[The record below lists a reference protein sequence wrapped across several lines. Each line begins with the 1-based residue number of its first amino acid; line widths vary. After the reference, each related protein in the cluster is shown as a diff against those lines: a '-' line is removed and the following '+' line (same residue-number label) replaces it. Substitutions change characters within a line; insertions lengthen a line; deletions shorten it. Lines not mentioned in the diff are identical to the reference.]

1 MRDKAR
7 VERTP
12 LRGLLSKAMELVDD
26 DGDGKTAVATPRPV
40 VDAPTTPSPAV
51 ATIPTPRP
59 VVFAPTPSPSTATD
73 PTMDR
78 PTDALTTSPME
89 DATDPPTDADAPTIP
104 LAEDETGP
112 PVPLSVTPDDN
123 DDGGSQLDVRV
134 VVPADPVA

>member
-1 MRDKAR
+1 M
-7 VERTP
+7 
-12 LRGLLSKAMELVDD
+12 
-26 DGDGKTAVATPRPV
+26 
-40 VDAPTTPSPAV
+40 
-51 ATIPTPRP
+51 
-59 VVFAPTPSPSTATD
+59 TD

-78 PTDALTTSPME
+78 PADALTTSLQE